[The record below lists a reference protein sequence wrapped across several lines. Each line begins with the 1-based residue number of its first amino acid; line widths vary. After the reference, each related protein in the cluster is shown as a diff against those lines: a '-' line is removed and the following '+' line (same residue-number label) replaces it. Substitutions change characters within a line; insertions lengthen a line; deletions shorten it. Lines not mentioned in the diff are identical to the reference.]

1 MTLWAILPVKP
12 LRSGK
17 SRLSKVLSEEE
28 RAALNQNLLLNSLN
42 VLSTLDRID
51 TILVVSRDPAVLTI
65 ARDYGAKTVLE
76 NGNPELNTA
85 LKRASLVAQTYFAQE
100 IMVIPADLP
109 LLKKEDLNRFLEYSG
124 KPPEVLISP
133 DRRNDGTN
141 CLYINPAGLI
151 QFCYGPGSFQK
162 HIELGKRAGAR
173 TEIIEIESL
182 GLDLD
187 LPEDLEL
194 LKTITQKTGNI

>member
-28 RAALNQNLLLNSLN
+28 RAALNQNLLQNSLK
-42 VLSTLDRID
+42 VLASLELID

-85 LKRASLVAQTYFAQE
+85 LKRASLVAQTYLAQE

-109 LLKKEDLNRFLEYSG
+109 LLSKEDLTTFLSHAG
-124 KPPEVLISP
+124 KPPEVLIAP
-133 DRRNDGTN
+133 DRRKDGTN

-151 QFCYGPGSFQK
+151 QFSYGPGSFQK
-162 HIELGKRAGAR
+162 HIDLGKKVNAR
-173 TEIIEIESL
+173 TEIIEMESL

-187 LPEDLEL
+187 LPEDLEI
-194 LKTITQKTGNI
+194 LKSVTQKSSNF

>member
-17 SRLSKVLSEEE
+17 SRLSKVLSEDE

-42 VLSTLDRID
+42 VLSTLDQID

-85 LKRASLVAQTYFAQE
+85 LKRASLVAQTYLAQE

-109 LLKKEDLNRFLEYSG
+109 LLHKQDLEQFLSHSG
-124 KPPEVLISP
+124 KPPEIIIAP
-133 DRRNDGTN
+133 DRRQDGTN

-151 QFCYGPGSFQK
+151 QFSYGPGSFQK
-162 HIELGKRAGAR
+162 HMVLGSRANARIEV
-173 TEIIEIESL
+173 INIVSL
-182 GLDLD
+182 ALDLD

-194 LKTITQKTGNI
+194 LKSINQETAK

>member
-17 SRLSKVLSEEE
+17 SRLSKVLSDDE
-28 RAALNQNLLLNSLN
+28 RAALNQNLLLNSLT
-42 VLSTLDRID
+42 VLSSLEQID

-65 ARDYGAKTVLE
+65 ARDYRAKTVLE

-85 LKRASLVAQTYFAQE
+85 LKRASLVAQTYLAQE

-109 LLKKEDLNRFLEYSG
+109 LLQKVDLEQFLDHAG
-124 KPPEVLISP
+124 KPPELLIAP
-133 DRRNDGTN
+133 DRRKDGTN
-141 CLYINPAGLI
+141 CLYINPADLI

-162 HIELGKRAGAR
+162 HIALGTKANAR
-173 TEIIEIESL
+173 IEVINNESL
-182 GLDLD
+182 ALDLD

-194 LKTITQKTGNI
+194 LKSINQAKANN

>member
-17 SRLSKVLSEEE
+17 SRLSKVLSEDE
-28 RAALNQNLLLNSLN
+28 RAALNKNLLLNSLK
-42 VLSTLDRID
+42 VLSSLDLID

-85 LKRASLVAQTYFAQE
+85 LKRASLVAQTYLAQE

-109 LLKKEDLNRFLEYSG
+109 LLCKEDLAKFLGHAG
-124 KPPEVLISP
+124 KSPEILIAP
-133 DRRNDGTN
+133 DRRHDGTN
-141 CLYINPAGLI
+141 CLYVNPAGLI
-151 QFCYGPGSFQK
+151 QFSYGFGSFQK
-162 HIELGKRAGAR
+162 HIELAR
-173 TEIIEIESL
+173 KVNARIEIIEMESL

-187 LPEDLEL
+187 LPEDLEI
-194 LKTITQKTGNI
+194 LKSISQKAT

>member
-28 RAALNQNLLLNSLN
+28 RAALNQNLLQNSLK
-42 VLSTLDRID
+42 VLASLELID

-85 LKRASLVAQTYFAQE
+85 LKRASLVAQTYLAQE

-109 LLKKEDLNRFLEYSG
+109 LLCKEDLTTFLSHSG
-124 KPPEVLISP
+124 KPPEILIAP
-133 DRRNDGTN
+133 DRRKDGTN
-141 CLYINPAGLI
+141 CLYLNPAGLI
-151 QFCYGPGSFQK
+151 QFSYGPGSFQK
-162 HIELGKRAGAR
+162 HIELGKKVNAH
-173 TEIIEIESL
+173 TEIIEMESL

-187 LPEDLEL
+187 LPEDLEI
-194 LKTITQKTGNI
+194 LKSVTQKSSHF